1 MNSPLRSVIQF
12 LDTYKWAY
20 IGSALLL
27 ILSIGF
33 RSIEPKILTV
43 VVDQVITPAIG
54 ASTSMS
60 SDDVIARFFQWL
72 LPDYSVQ
79 SLAKMLA
86 IMALAYVVVSVFR
99 GLTLFIANALK
110 ADSAEKAAKQ
120 IRDQAFSHIQKLPL
134 SFFSKITRGELIQRC
149 TGDIDTI
156 KGFLQGQLI
165 AMVRILAIYSF
176 AFSMM
181 AIVDWQYALISTIV
195 APIVCI
201 AAFIFFKKE
210 KVVWAEHEK
219 ETDKLNNLVQENLN
233 GIRVVSAFANEQH
246 EIKRF
251 KEQNARKREKGLKQN
266 WLHTLFWPMTDFL
279 IFLQILV
286 SMMVGGY
293 FVIQGRITIG
303 ELLGFYTYINMIAWP
318 MRDLGRVLSEM
329 GMAVVAMKRVSEI
342 MEAEPE
348 DYEEVPVPPLKG
360 HIIFDKVTFGYEE
373 GEEKAVR
380 DISFEIKP
388 GERVAIIGPT
398 GAGKSTLI
406 KLLLRLYEPSSGSIS
421 LDGQPLVSYSRPSIR
436 AKIGIALQKA
446 FLFSTSIKQNIA
458 YKRPAATYNEVER
471 VAGMAQIGE
480 IKQIFPNGF
489 KTIVGE
495 KGVTLSG
502 GQKQRVALARTMLTD
517 PDILVLD
524 DITSAVDT
532 ETEQAIFRALATPMR
547 GKTTLIIS
555 HRITSIQQADRIL
568 VMEKGELVQSGTAQE
583 LEGIPG
589 YYQEIHRIQTEV
601 ESDIKTL
608 PNL

>member
-1 MNSPLRSVIQF
+1 MTSPLHSVIRF

-20 IGSALLL
+20 ISSALLL

-33 RSIEPKILTV
+33 RSLEPKILTV
-43 VVDQVITPAIG
+43 VVDQVITPAV
-54 ASTSMS
+54 TSADDIS
-60 SDDVIARFFQWL
+60 YDDVVARFFHWL
-72 LPDYSVQ
+72 LPAYSATN
-79 SLAKMLA
+79 LASMLA
-86 IMALAYVVVSVFR
+86 IMALAYIIVSFIR
-99 GLTLFIANALK
+99 GTTLFVANALK

-120 IRDQAFSHIQKLPL
+120 IRDQAFSHIQRLPL
-134 SFFSKITRGELIQRC
+134 SYFSTITRGELIQRC

-176 AFSMM
+176 AFGMM

-195 APIVCI
+195 APVVCA

-210 KVVWAEHEK
+210 KKVWAEHEA

-233 GIRVVSAFANEQH
+233 GIRVVSAFANEKH
-246 EIKRF
+246 EIRRF
-251 KEQNARKREKGLKQN
+251 KHQNAKKREKGLKQN
-266 WLHTLFWPMTDFL
+266 WLHTLFWPMTDLL

-329 GMAVVAMKRVSEI
+329 GMAVVAMNRVSEI
-342 MEAEPE
+342 MLAAPE
-348 DYEEVPVPPLKG
+348 EYGDAPVPPLKG
-360 HIIFDKVTFGYEE
+360 HIIFKNVTFGYEE
-373 GEEKAVR
+373 GAEKAVSN
-380 DISFEIKP
+380 IHFEVKP
-388 GERVAIIGPT
+388 GEKVAIIGPT

-421 LDGQPLVSYSRPSIR
+421 LDGQPLVAFSRPSLR

-446 FLFSTSIKQNIA
+446 FLFSTSIRENIA
-458 YKRPAATYNEVER
+458 YKRPAASYNEVER

-480 IKQIFPNGF
+480 IKQIFPDGF

-568 VMEKGELVQSGTAQE
+568 VMDKGKLVQSGTAQE
-583 LEGIPG
+583 LENIPG
-589 YYQEIHRIQTEV
+589 YYQEIHRIQSAV
-601 ESDIKTL
+601 ESDIHTL
-608 PNL
+608 PN